1 MASKKSVAAYLTAVI
16 VTAGATVAV
25 MLLLKNINE
34 RKVEGRETAFRLT
47 NITEETVDPVEWGKN
62 FPRQYDGYIRTVD
75 TVRTRY
81 GGSENFQ
88 RLDSDPRLKTIFNGY
103 AFAIDYRE

>member
-1 MASKKSVAAYLTAVI
+1 MNESRRRVFAYWLVTIFVAA
-16 VTAGATVAV
+16 ATIGV
-25 MLLLKNINE
+25 MTLRENIRQ
-34 RKVEGRETAFRLT
+34 RKKEATQTGFTLT

-62 FPRQYDGYIRTVD
+62 FPRQYDGYTRTVD

-88 RLDSDPRLKTIFNGY
+88 RLDADPNLR
-103 AFAIDYRE
+103 A